1 MTPSV
6 PRVQGL
12 RPWAWHMVAAQE
24 KKMPPLLLGRILS
37 FSKHFEWLRPTSSAS
52 GLSRLTGQTG
62 RGQGRQVASRGSG
75 PSHTGDMGLGTP
87 GQGERERRQPPSV
100 SAGRD
105 LREHR
110 PTLQVRELR
119 PGERSWEVNIGNG
132 HSLTTGWVQAPGWRL
147 AGSGSSFY
155 SSNGP

>member
-1 MTPSV
+1 M
-6 PRVQGL
+6 
-12 RPWAWHMVAAQE
+12 
-24 KKMPPLLLGRILS
+24 
-37 FSKHFEWLRPTSSAS
+37 
-52 GLSRLTGQTG
+52 
-62 RGQGRQVASRGSG
+62 ASRGSG

-110 PTLQVRELR
+110 PTLQVRDLR

-132 HSLTTGWVQAPGWRL
+132 HSLTTGWVRAPGWRL